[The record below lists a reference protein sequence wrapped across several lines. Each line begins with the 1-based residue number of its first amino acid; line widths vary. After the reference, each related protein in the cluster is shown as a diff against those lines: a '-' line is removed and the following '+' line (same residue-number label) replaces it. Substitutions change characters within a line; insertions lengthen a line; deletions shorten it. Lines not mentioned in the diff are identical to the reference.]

1 MLALWLTMTAP
12 PAASVPV
19 PPLSL
24 TLPLSRCDQVVDR
37 KADITVC
44 GRRTPSYRIDPRV
57 LAADRIVNAPPPNTR
72 NGLREVTAPSCHDE
86 PKKCEGR
93 EIIPLLPVAL
103 KTLEVATLA
112 AQGQDWRA
120 ALRTRPDGWEA
131 YQSQMK
137 RGAKPKVCIG
147 LCSRRP

>member
-1 MLALWLTMTAP
+1 MTPAVDLHPDAVLTWRPQLPVDVRLSLSPLRRGAGDPTYSIGEDGALWRTSRMP
-12 PAASVPV
+12 SGPA
-19 PPLSL
+19 
-24 TLPLSRCDQVVDR
+24 TLRLVQC
-37 KADITVC
+37 
-44 GRRTPSYRIDPRV
+44 
-57 LAADRIVNAPPPNTR
+57 
-72 NGLREVTAPSCHDE
+72 GLREVTAPSCHDE

-131 YQSQMK
+131 YQSHMK

-147 LCSRRP
+147 ICSRRP